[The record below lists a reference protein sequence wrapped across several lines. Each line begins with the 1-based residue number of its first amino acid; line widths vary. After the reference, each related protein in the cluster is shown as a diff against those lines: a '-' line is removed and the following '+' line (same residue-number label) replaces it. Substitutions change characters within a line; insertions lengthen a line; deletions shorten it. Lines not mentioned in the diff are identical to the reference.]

1 MYILQILV
9 NQEADPDIVG
19 EAVDKMGVDLA
30 TYRARIGTF
39 ISRRNVCCVDE
50 KHSPVNVTRRW
61 RGKDICKVSDRGC
74 NLDNLKCVIARI
86 TLWFEK
92 RSLILDVLSVEFVRK
107 WRSRSN
113 KVWFYSIMNI

>member
-1 MYILQILV
+1 M
-9 NQEADPDIVG
+9 A

-39 ISRRNVCCVDE
+39 ISRRNVCCGDE
-50 KHSPVNVTRRW
+50 KHSPLNVTRRW

-74 NLDNLKCVIARI
+74 YLDNFKYVIMRV

-92 RSLILDVLSVEFVRK
+92 RSLILGVLFCASVEFGRK
-107 WRSRSN
+107 WRSRSK
-113 KVWFYSIMNI
+113 KVGVQFYSIICMVMHVFPTL